1 MFNIVKFPNDECKG
15 DGGKNGTCYTGLTLK
30 GLLLMVVINQ
40 FRVQLQ
46 PPSATC
52 GRELQPAAAQM
63 VTESAALVSLNQ
75 IVFLPAARYEHA
87 GLQVNFVSSFLLLLG
102 IKVFSG
108 TMKEN
113 KHWNTCHQGP

>member
-75 IVFLPAARYEHA
+75 IVFFL
-87 GLQVNFVSSFLLLLG
+87 SFISDMSKMCFSCEKLRHHDQREQHLLR
-102 IKVFSG
+102 V
-108 TMKEN
+108 
-113 KHWNTCHQGP
+113 